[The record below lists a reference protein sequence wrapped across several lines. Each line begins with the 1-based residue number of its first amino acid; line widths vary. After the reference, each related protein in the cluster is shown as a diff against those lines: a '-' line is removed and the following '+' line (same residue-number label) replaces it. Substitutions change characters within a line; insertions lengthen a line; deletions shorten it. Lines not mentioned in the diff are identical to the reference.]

1 MKRYDAERFL
11 FTCTLWL
18 LSFPWQKLRWKP
30 YKEDTTLPIV
40 PNIFG
45 TTPTWQYN
53 STICWCRCVKP
64 CVEPMNY
71 RCATPLAM
79 SLKSTRVTTWIWLLC
94 SLLWAPWP
102 LEACCISRHC
112 KVLSKTVKIKSS
124 SHFLF
129 IAWTYC
135 GHAHLSLFLFVNSR
149 YYHYIVLWFLYVL
162 PDSCSICVCSYVCV
176 NHCHSPLTPPFG
188 LMLPAVSRRSSSPHV
203 SLQSHCSSPSLL
215 YRVRTG
221 ASSHFCCQLSF
232 LTQHTLLN
240 MIMQQ
245 LHQRCQ
251 CTESVGKWT
260 GRRAAHSGSA
270 LRSC

>member
-1 MKRYDAERFL
+1 MCKALCWTYELLVCYPTGNVTQVNSCDNL
-11 FTCTLWL
+11 NLTSMFT
-18 LSFPWQKLRWKP
+18 S
-30 YKEDTTLPIV
+30 
-40 PNIFG
+40 
-45 TTPTWQYN
+45 
-53 STICWCRCVKP
+53 
-64 CVEPMNY
+64 
-71 RCATPLAM
+71 
-79 SLKSTRVTTWIWLLC
+79 
-94 SLLWAPWP
+94 WAPWP

-129 IAWTYC
+129 IVWTYC

-149 YYHYIVLWFLYVL
+149 YYHYIVHWFLYVL